1 VVENAQVLPAPE
13 GLVDLELEVLIQ
25 LLATNKPLHH
35 AMRKWLKRS
44 GNEQEIEIKQIV
56 DPHEKVDVSGF
67 LIRRTRRISYAF
79 AMLKTQLE
87 RPYFSTRS
95 LHWRLRGP
103 IGVLALSKAILREAK
118 SEDEKSFLLAEL
130 ALELSSIKLSN
141 SNGTIDADL
150 VTKVLRSLIQEI
162 NQQSKKI
169 KNQNKMIKEYAGKA
183 FKKALSDV

>member
-1 VVENAQVLPAPE
+1 
-13 GLVDLELEVLIQ
+13 
-25 LLATNKPLHH
+25 
-35 AMRKWLKRS
+35 
-44 GNEQEIEIKQIV
+44 
-56 DPHEKVDVSGF
+56 
-67 LIRRTRRISYAF
+67 
-79 AMLKTQLE
+79 MLKTQLE

-95 LHWRLRGP
+95 LNWRLRGP
-103 IGVLALSKAILREAK
+103 IGVLALSEAILREAK

-150 VTKVLRSLIQEI
+150 VTKELRSLIQEI

-169 KNQNKMIKEYAGKA
+169 KNQNKMIKEYAGEA